1 MIRLEHISRIYG
13 QGEAAT
19 RALDD
24 VSLEVPDG
32 AFVVVV
38 GTSGSG
44 KTTLLNILGGL
55 DSGYTGLA
63 QVEGRDLR
71 GLSDRELSRFRNQTV
86 GFVFQHFH
94 LLDHLDALHNVTLP
108 AFFCDQEDAQALAR
122 AEEVLVRVGLKDKLR
137 SLPGQLSGGQKQR
150 VAIARAL
157 FTRPRLFLCDE
168 PTGNLDTTTGAQI
181 ISLFETLNR
190 EEGISVLVVTHEDF
204 LFKNATC
211 VVRLEDGRQVGG
223 PGGRAAP

>member
-1 MIRLEHISRIYG
+1 VIHLEHITRTYG
-13 QGEAAT
+13 QGEAST

-24 VSLEVPDG
+24 VSLVVPAG

-55 DSGYTGLA
+55 DSGYSGQA
-63 QVEGRDLR
+63 RVDGHDLR
-71 GLSDRELSRFRNQTV
+71 GLSDRELSRFRNETV

-94 LLDHLDALHNVTLP
+94 LLDHLDALHNVALP
-108 AFFCDQEDAQALAR
+108 AFFRDADDASALAR
-122 AEEVLVRVGLKDKLR
+122 AEEVLARVGLRDKLR
-137 SLPGQLSGGQKQR
+137 SLPGELSGGQKQR

-181 ISLFETLNR
+181 ISLFEQLNR
-190 EEGISVLVVTHEDF
+190 EEGITVLVVTHEDF
-204 LFKNATC
+204 LFKNATQ
-211 VVRLEDGRQVGG
+211 VVRLEDGRQVPGQTGG
-223 PGGRAAP
+223 GAP